1 MYGTIE
7 TTHNNILSKI
17 NSIID
22 VCKLFD
28 DISDNNINSIINN
41 INTNITLIKDNYEMS
56 SIKLLSDYFLLVNDY
71 NQNNSSKNDFIEKKE
86 KYIRLY
92 QTFIRKENF
101 LGSINKIMDL
111 LKLNILEF
119 DDKIS
124 QKKLNDIKQIIN
136 KFESSSINHKS
147 TEVVYNVCSNC
158 NNIMKIYSNTSEIIC
173 TKCGVTENIYG
184 TIFEDENIYNQEK
197 TKHGS
202 YDPSKHC
209 KFWIERIQARESKE
223 IPNKIIDAVKK
234 CIKRDKIRDLEII
247 TCEDIRKYLSQTKN
261 SSFNEHVPLIR
272 KLITGISPPQL
283 NDSELQL
290 IHVYFDKVI
299 KIYEE
304 IKPDDKTNVPYHPYI
319 IYKIIEHILQ
329 KDRNTRLYDILSC
342 IHLQSRET
350 LIENDRTWKK
360 ICDNLDGIKYVPTD
374 RNNHIDD

>member
-22 VCKLFD
+22 ICKILEG
-28 DISDNNINSIINN
+28 NIDSKIENSIFN
-41 INTNITLIKDNYEMS
+41 IKENYEMS
-56 SIKLLSDYFLLVNDY
+56 SIKLLSDYFLLINNY
-71 NQNNSSKNDFIEKKE
+71 NQNKLEVDKNKFIDKKEQYIRSYQMFIKKENYIGRINKLMDFIRSDIYE
-86 KYIRLY
+86 
-92 QTFIRKENF
+92 TGEN
-101 LGSINKIMDL
+101 L
-111 LKLNILEF
+111 
-119 DDKIS
+119 S
-124 QKKLNDIKQIIN
+124 QKEISDVKQIIL
-136 KFESSSINHKS
+136 KFDSSSVTYKTS
-147 TEVVYNVCSNC
+147 EVIYNRCQVC
-158 NNIMKIYSNTSEIIC
+158 NNIMKICSTSSEIIC
-173 TKCGVTENIYG
+173 MNCGATENLYG
-184 TIFEDENIYNQEK
+184 TIFEDENTYNQEK
-197 TKHGS
+197 SKHGS

-209 KFWIERIQARESKE
+209 RFWIERIQARESKE
-223 IPNKIIDAVKK
+223 IPQKILDSIAK
-234 CIKRDKIRDLEII
+234 CIKRDKIRDLDII

-283 NDSELQL
+283 SDSELQL

-304 IKPDDKTNVPYHPYI
+304 IKPDGKTNVPYHPYI
-319 IYKIIEHILQ
+319 IYKIIEHLLQ
-329 KDRNTRLYDILSC
+329 SDKRKKRLYNILSC

-360 ICDNLDGIKYVPTD
+360 ICEHIDEIKYIPTD